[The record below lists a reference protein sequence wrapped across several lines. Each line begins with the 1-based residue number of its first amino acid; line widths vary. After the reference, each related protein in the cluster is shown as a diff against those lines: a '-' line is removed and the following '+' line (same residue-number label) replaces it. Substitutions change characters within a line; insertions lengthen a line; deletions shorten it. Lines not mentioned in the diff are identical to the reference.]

1 MEKTTALRDAF
12 IVAIERYLLDE
23 NLPRVIKCLEMLD
36 EEQVWFRPNA
46 ESNSVGN
53 LVLHLA
59 GNLNQWVLK
68 AIGGKN
74 YKRKRDEEFTAD
86 KTKSKEELI
95 EILVSIKNEFRIV
108 VNSVTEEELLRVRP
122 VQIYEEDA
130 ITILIHVTEH
140 FSYHTGQIA
149 YITKWLTCR
158 PTGFYGDLEEK

>member
-1 MEKTTALRDAF
+1 MEKDTAIRDRF
-12 IVAIERYLLDE
+12 IATIERFLLEE
-23 NLPRVIKCLEMLD
+23 NLPRVIKCLELLS
-36 EEQVWFRPNA
+36 EEQIWFKPNTA
-46 ESNSVGN
+46 SNSVGN

-95 EILVSIKNEFRIV
+95 EILVSIKNELSTVI
-108 VNSVTEEELLRVRP
+108 NSVSAEELLRVRP

-158 PTGFYGDLEEK
+158 PTDFYGDLEEK